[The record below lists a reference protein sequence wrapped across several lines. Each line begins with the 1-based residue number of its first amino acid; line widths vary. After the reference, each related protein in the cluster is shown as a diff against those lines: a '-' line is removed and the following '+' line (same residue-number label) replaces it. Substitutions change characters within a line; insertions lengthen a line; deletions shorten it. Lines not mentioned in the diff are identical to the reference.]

1 MRRIRIRAIAAR
13 TGSTRRNG
21 LIFAVA
27 CALLFASV
35 ITWTLAKGRPAQR
48 DKPKVALEDVKP
60 PDIKSTPL
68 PAGNGLPSAPDGSG
82 FFWEMADRNDP
93 SRRAGLVRAATGTP
107 GVGGSYILTKPELLY
122 YLKDGRLV
130 HFVAEKGEALFPSAD
145 RGTRPESGFFE
156 GDVVFKLFEVP
167 ADART
172 IDVARD
178 TPSLTGT
185 TSRLEYDGAFG
196 EVRAPAHMIVVSDQ
210 GRFEGSNVSLVISE
224 ARQQLMSAAA
234 DPGAIITI
242 NPAKTK
248 AARAPKQAPQAVA
261 ATSQASRPTTDTASV
276 PPQPSPAPPPP
287 KHAFYQLNS
296 SGGVAVNNEPREITA
311 HEVRAWL
318 HLIDNTL
325 PPNALGSLATTPV
338 RSEPEAKPASASPN
352 TSNPATSESAATP
365 SSTPPSPTPSP
376 KPPAEQSPLRLTFAG
391 PLDIKLLD
399 QRPAELER
407 DDVRV
412 RFLAGSGT
420 RATFN
425 DTNAKATAIGN
436 EIEYAAT
443 TSRLAIVGDKDTF
456 AELKLAEGGTL
467 SAERLDADL
476 AKGTASIKG
485 LGTLTDRPDGSNT
498 PRTLSWSD
506 GATIAFATREGRPTG
521 AIEWFKPRGNVVAI
535 DKSGTFRGEELD
547 ATFAPVP
554 GNDAKRFL
562 KQMVLRDG
570 VLSDHKRGRLEG
582 SRITADFAH
591 LGSGTNSWPTN
602 VAVRGDA
609 HATSGDSSLEADAI
623 DAVMNRDKEGKVGI
637 DHATAWGDA
646 RFDGRD
652 GLWAKAERIEADIP
666 REIADL
672 TGPDVRLG
680 QNETFVQGTQMRLEG
695 ADRQR
700 LTVFGHGNFSHK
712 DETGATAAASW
723 SKQMTFIDA
732 AGTLECAG
740 DVAADWRA
748 DQWSRDEAKADRVT
762 MWFTPQT
769 AGRTLSLPGREEPK
783 PVTPENPATV
793 AKVERKLLR
802 AQAIGSIAEDDEG
815 ERASI
820 ESRRFA
826 KADGSLERLMYVEGA
841 TITAD
846 EEKGTLHVP
855 GAGVLFALDHRAAA
869 ERQKK
874 AAKNGNLAD
883 QLAGDATGSRG
894 EAKFEWKGS
903 LLADRNARTAT
914 LHEGVKLRHHRSQDG
929 LLTDLECTDLVATM
943 TGANASADANAA
955 DNGTAKDMSG
965 DLKTA
970 LAKGAVWLR
979 SGTREITGGELL
991 YDAANGLVDAQGQSG
1006 GLVNIFDQGRATP
1019 MTAKRILWNL
1029 ISGRLEVREPGTIV
1043 APN

>member
-21 LIFAVA
+21 LIFAVV
-27 CALLFASV
+27 CALLFASI
-35 ITWTLAKGRPAQR
+35 ITWTLAKNGPSQS
-48 DKPKVALEDVKP
+48 DKPKLAIEDVTP

-68 PAGNGLPSAPDGSG
+68 PAANGLPSAPDGSG
-82 FFWEMADRNDP
+82 FFWEMADRDDP

-130 HFVAEKGEALFPSAD
+130 HFVAEKGEALFPTAD

-156 GDVVFKLFEVP
+156 GNVVFKLFEVP
-167 ADART
+167 TDART

-210 GRFEGSNVSLVISE
+210 GKFEGSNVSLVISE

-242 NPAKTK
+242 NPAKAK
-248 AARAPKQAPQAVA
+248 AARAPKPAPQAVA
-261 ATSQASRPTTDTASV
+261 VTSPASRLTTDTATV

-296 SGGVAVNNEPREITA
+296 AGGVTVNNDPREITA

-325 PPNALGSLATTPV
+325 PPNALGSLAAFPTQSKSEATPA
-338 RSEPEAKPASASPN
+338 P
-352 TSNPATSESAATP
+352 AATNPPTNPTPSKPESTTAP
-365 SSTPPSPTPSP
+365 SSTPPTSTP
-376 KPPAEQSPLRLTFAG
+376 KPPAEQSPLRLAFAG

-399 QRPAELER
+399 QRPAELDR

-412 RFLAGSGT
+412 KFLAGNAT

-425 DTNAKATAIGN
+425 DKTAKATATGN

-443 TSRLAIVGDKDTF
+443 TSRLAVVGDNDNF

-485 LGTLTDRPDGSNT
+485 LGTLTDRPDGSTT

-506 GATIAFATREGRPTG
+506 GATIAFATRDGRPTG
-521 AIEWFKPRGNVVAI
+521 AIEWFKPRGNVVAV
-535 DKSGTFRGEELD
+535 DKSGTFSGNELD
-547 ATFAPVP
+547 ATFAPIP

-570 VLSDHKRGRLEG
+570 VLSDQKRGRLEG

-591 LGSGTNSWPTN
+591 LGTGTNSWPTN

-609 HATSGDSSLEADAI
+609 LATSGDSSLEAHAI
-623 DAVMNRDKEGKVGI
+623 DAVLTRDKDGKVGI

-712 DETGATAAASW
+712 DDAGATAAASW

-783 PVTPENPATV
+783 PDKTDKIEINTQV

-802 AQAIGSIAEDDEG
+802 AQAIGSIAEDDKG

-826 KADGSLERLMYVEGA
+826 NADGSLERLMYVEGA

-874 AAKNGNLAD
+874 AAKNGNLAN

-914 LHEGVKLRHHRSQDG
+914 LHDSVKLRHHRSQDG

-943 TGANASADANAA
+943 AGTAANAA
-955 DNGTAKDMSG
+955 ENANAKDMTG

-1019 MTAKRILWNL
+1019 MTAKRIMWNL

>member
-1 MRRIRIRAIAAR
+1 MRRIRIIAAR
-13 TGSTRRNG
+13 TGSTRRTG

-35 ITWTLAKGRPAQR
+35 ITWTLAKDRPA
-48 DKPKVALEDVKP
+48 DKPRVVVEDVAP

-68 PAGNGLPSAPDGSG
+68 PAGLPSAPDGSG
-82 FFWEMADRNDP
+82 FFWEMADRDDP

-156 GDVVFKLFEVP
+156 GDVVFKVFEVS
-167 ADART
+167 ADGRT

-178 TPSLTGT
+178 TPSLTGK

-224 ARQQLMSAAA
+224 ARQQLLSAAA

-242 NPAKTK
+242 NPAR
-248 AARAPKQAPQAVA
+248 AARVPKPVPQAAAPA
-261 ATSQASRPTTDTASV
+261 ATSPSIDVAIA
-276 PPQPSPAPPPP
+276 PPKPAPPPP
-287 KHAFYQLNS
+287 KHAFYRLNS
-296 SGGVAVNNEPREITA
+296 SGGVTVNSDPREIKA

-318 HLIDNTL
+318 HLVDNAL
-325 PPNALGSLATTPV
+325 PPNALGTLATAPV
-338 RSEPEAKPASASPN
+338 RSEPA
-352 TSNPATSESAATP
+352 SESPAKAATP
-365 SSTPPSPTPSP
+365 TIETAATAPSTPQAPPA
-376 KPPAEQSPLRLTFAG
+376 KPGAEQSPLRLAFAG

-399 QRPAELER
+399 ECPGELER

-425 DTNAKATAIGN
+425 DTNAKATAVGN

-443 TSRLAIVGDKDTF
+443 TSRLAVVGDKDNF
-456 AELKLAEGGTL
+456 AELTLGEGGTL

-485 LGTLTDRPDGSNT
+485 LGTLADRPDGSTT

-506 GATIAFATREGRPTG
+506 GATIAFATRDGRPTG
-521 AIEWFKPRGNVVAI
+521 AIEWFKPRGNVVAV
-535 DKSGTFRGEELD
+535 DKSGKFRGEELD

-570 VLSDHKRGRLEG
+570 VLSDQKRGRLEG

-591 LGSGTNSWPTN
+591 IGSGTNSWPTN

-609 HATSGDSSLEADAI
+609 MATSGDSSLEANAI
-623 DAVMNRDKEGKVGI
+623 DAVLSRDKDGKVGI

-666 REIADL
+666 RETAEL

-680 QNETFVQGTQMRLEG
+680 QEDTFVQGTQMRLEG
-695 ADRQR
+695 GERQR

-712 DETGATAAASW
+712 DDAGATAAASW
-723 SKQMTFIDA
+723 SRQMTFVDG

-740 DVAADWRA
+740 EVNADWRA
-748 DQWSRDEAKADRVT
+748 DQWSRDEARADRVT

-769 AGRTLSLPGREEPK
+769 AGRTLSLPGRDEKKVEKDGSANVAP
-783 PVTPENPATV
+783 V

-802 AQAIGSIAEDDEG
+802 AQAIGTIAENEKG

-826 KADGSLERLMYVEGA
+826 KSDGSLERLMYVEGT

-855 GAGVLFALDHRAAA
+855 GAGVLFVLDHRAAA

-874 AAKNGNLAD
+874 AAKNGGLAG

-943 TGANASADANAA
+943 AAPLGEGATVNE
-955 DNGTAKDMSG
+955 MSG
-965 DLKTA
+965 ELKTA

-991 YDAANGLVDAQGQSG
+991 YDAGNGLVDAQGQSG
-1006 GLVNIFDQGRATP
+1006 GMVNIFDQGKATP
-1019 MTAKRILWNL
+1019 MTARRILWNL

>member
-21 LIFAVA
+21 LIFAVV

-35 ITWTLAKGRPAQR
+35 ITWTLAKGRPSQG
-48 DKPKVALEDVKP
+48 DKPKIAIEDVKP

-68 PAGNGLPSAPDGSG
+68 PAGNGMPSAPDGSG
-82 FFWEMADRNDP
+82 FFWEMADRDDP

-167 ADART
+167 TDGRT
-172 IDVARD
+172 IDVSRD

-196 EVRAPAHMIVVSDQ
+196 EVRAPSHMTVVSDH

-242 NPAKTK
+242 NPAKAK
-248 AARAPKQAPQAVA
+248 AARAPKPVSQAAATAPA
-261 ATSQASRPTTDTASV
+261 ATSPSTEVAIA
-276 PPQPSPAPPPP
+276 PPKPAPPPP
-287 KHAFYQLNS
+287 RHAFYQLNS
-296 SGGVAVNNEPREITA
+296 SGGVTVNNEPREITA
-311 HEVRAWL
+311 HEARAWL
-318 HLIDNTL
+318 HLVDNTL
-325 PPNALGSLATTPV
+325 PPNALGALAATPT
-338 RSEPEAKPASASPN
+338 RSEPAPAPVTQTPAAKP
-352 TSNPATSESAATP
+352 ESATPPAPTSQTP
-365 SSTPPSPTPSP
+365 SATVP
-376 KPPAEQSPLRLTFAG
+376 KPAAEQSPLRLTFAG

-399 QRPAELER
+399 ERPAELER

-412 RFLAGSGT
+412 RFLAGGGS

-425 DTNAKATAIGN
+425 DKNAKATAVGN

-443 TSRLAIVGDKDTF
+443 TSRLAIVGDKDNF

-467 SAERLDADL
+467 AAERLDADL

-506 GATIAFATREGRPTG
+506 GATIAFATHDGRPTG
-521 AIEWFKPRGNVVAI
+521 AIEWFKPRGNVVAV
-535 DKSGTFRGEELD
+535 DKSGTFSGDELD

-554 GNDAKRFL
+554 GNDTKRFL

-570 VLSDHKRGRLEG
+570 VLSDQKRGRLEG
-582 SRITADFAH
+582 SRITADFEH
-591 LGSGTNSWPTN
+591 IGNGTNSWPTN

-609 HATSGDSSLEADAI
+609 MANSGDSSLEANAI
-623 DAVMNRDKEGKVGI
+623 DAVLTRDKDGKVGI

-652 GLWAKAERIEADIP
+652 GLWAKAERIEADVP
-666 REIADL
+666 REIAEL

-680 QNETFVQGTQMRLEG
+680 QNDTFVQGTQMRLEG
-695 ADRQR
+695 GERQR

-712 DETGATAAASW
+712 DDAGATAAASW
-723 SKQMTFIDA
+723 SKQMTFVDA

-740 DVAADWRA
+740 EVVADWRA

-769 AGRTLSLPGREEPK
+769 AGRTLSLPGRDEKKVEKDAAP
-783 PVTPENPATV
+783 V

-802 AQAIGSIAEDDEG
+802 AQAIGTIAEDEKG

-846 EEKGTLHVP
+846 EEKGTLAVP

-874 AAKNGNLAD
+874 VAKAGNLAD

-914 LHEGVKLRHHRSQDG
+914 LHDGVKLRHHRSQDG

-943 TGANASADANAA
+943 ASSGADAASA
-955 DNGTAKDMSG
+955 KDVSG
-965 DLKTA
+965 ELKTA

-991 YDAANGLVDAQGQSG
+991 YDAGNGLVDAQGESG
-1006 GLVNIFDQGRATP
+1006 GKVNIFDQGKATP